1 MGYRKII
8 IDNSIPERNGIM
20 NQKRTF
26 ISENNISFLKGEERT
41 PRQIADFLQTDA
53 VFRSFVQI
61 LSPFCQEDL
70 KEKLTEGLA
79 ELTNEG
85 REQTARKVRN
95 WINGKNLPK
104 NRETIFQICFVL
116 KLTESDSSKVLGML
130 SDTGIHYRN
139 PKELAYAY
147 ALRTGLPYQKA
158 EELAEQ
164 AAKLASAVRS
174 GEEEKGDTVRT
185 IQRGYTRQLQAL
197 FEQVTDEESFFAFIR
212 ENGKQLGR
220 LHDTAYCKF
229 MELLELLQQPFGS
242 AGEEEAYFTLD
253 QVMEQYLR
261 MHVPLQMRSKKSGS
275 LSKRAAS
282 AELTALQKLVK
293 RCWPNEGELVRMRK
307 RKEDVSRKTLL
318 LLYLVTEAF
327 DLGGGETED
336 YYDLEDL
343 EEDADTMLE
352 IRWKRMDLFL
362 DTYGMNHL
370 DPGNPF
376 DFLVLYA
383 LRAQG
388 DDSVQ
393 ERMDQMLDFL
403 FS

>member
-1 MGYRKII
+1 
-8 IDNSIPERNGIM
+8 M
-20 NQKRTF
+20 NQRHTF

-41 PRQIADFLQTDA
+41 PGQIADFLQTDA
-53 VFRSFVQI
+53 VFRSFTQI
-61 LSPFCQEDL
+61 LSPFCRENL

-79 ELTNEG
+79 ELTDE
-85 REQTARKVRN
+85 EKDQTARKVRN

-104 NRETIFQICFVL
+104 NRETVFQICFVL
-116 KLTESDSSKVLGML
+116 KLTEADSSKVLGML

-139 PKELAYAY
+139 PKELACAY
-147 ALRTGLPYQKA
+147 ALRAGLPYQKA
-158 EELAEQ
+158 AELAER
-164 AAKLASAVRS
+164 AVEIFSAVNS
-174 GEEEKGDTVRT
+174 AEGGDEDRVRT

-212 ENGKQLGR
+212 EHGKELGR

-229 MELLELLQQPFGS
+229 MELLELLQRPLGNV
-242 AGEEEAYFTLD
+242 GEEEAYFTLD

-261 MHVPLQMRSKKSGS
+261 MHVPLQMRGKRSGS
-275 LSKRAAS
+275 VSKRAAT

-293 RCWPNEGELVRMRK
+293 RCWPNEAELVRMRK

-318 LLYLVTEAF
+318 LLYLATEAF
-327 DLGGGETED
+327 DAGGEEAED

-383 LRAQG
+383 LRASG

-403 FS
+403 FSDTL